1 MRPVVVSRGKSHKER
16 GDITYPVCP
25 QCGNQWLGRLRGPGW
40 FYCAVC
46 MVEIRREQNVLAVY
60 AISADGDRDMLRKV
74 QANGSEP

>member
-1 MRPVVVSRGKSHKER
+1 
-16 GDITYPVCP
+16 
-25 QCGNQWLGRLRGPGW
+25 
-40 FYCAVC
+40 